1 MKQKLLFVLMLFAAF
16 SLQLASAQDRTV
28 SGTVT
33 GDDGAPIVGAAVVL
47 KGTTIG
53 AFTDDQGKFSLSV
66 PAGMDQ
72 LVVSYLGLRAEEVT
86 IGTQSVLTISM
97 RSELQ
102 LDEVVITALGISREK
117 KSLGYATQQVGGE
130 EVSRVKDVNFI
141 NSLSGKIAGVDVARS
156 STLGGSSNVI
166 IRGYKSLTGNNQA
179 LFVVDGIIMGND
191 ITNTNNQR
199 TGRGGYDFG
208 NAAMDINPEDIES
221 INVLKGAAAT
231 ALYGSRA
238 ANGVILVTTK
248 KGSRKKGLGVSV
260 SSGVILGSID
270 KTTMPVYQKEYGP
283 GYSTLQGWYADGGFD
298 FFDFGDGPKR
308 TAPVYEDASYGAPY
322 DGSLVYDWRSYYEE
336 LGTLGQAFPFLA
348 AANDPTTF
356 YETSRTLNNNI
367 AIDGGSENGSYRL
380 SYTNPNQRGFFPK
393 AKKNRHTIAFGST
406 YDLTKKLTIS
416 SKVNYVLTDGRARY
430 GTGYDNRNPNQS
442 FRQWYSTNVDMVQ
455 QREAYEK
462 TGRNISWNPYASLDP
477 NRSTVPHYF
486 DNYYFS
492 AYENVPT
499 DQRSRTFG
507 NIELNYAITD
517 WLSFLGRVSTDRYN
531 EIQEERIAVG
541 SVDVPLYSRYNRSF
555 YENNVDLILS
565 ANKYFGAN
573 NMFNVSGM
581 IGSNIRRTGVES
593 IRATTNGGLV
603 VPKVYSLSNSVNPI
617 QAPGETSTLVGVN
630 GYFARANF
638 GYRNM
643 LYLDL
648 TGRYDVSST
657 LPADNNSFFY
667 PSASMSFVFSEVL
680 GDAGFMSFGKL
691 RVNYA
696 EVGNSAPAQALFDTY
711 DLGTPFAGV
720 PLASAPNTQNNANLL
735 PENTK
740 NIEAGIEMRFLQDR
754 IGLDVSVYQAQSFNQ
769 ILPVSVTGAT
779 GSLFK
784 FVNAGQIDNRGVE
797 ASVFLIPIRS
807 KDFTWTINLNW
818 ARNVNEVVSLFGDQ
832 TNLQLF
838 TAQGGISGNATVGQ
852 PYGTIRGTNYIFD
865 ANQNV
870 IVYPHFDSGVRFRKT
885 AAPEVIGDIN
895 PEWKG
900 GINNAFSYKDLTFS
914 FLLDMQRGGQFF
926 SLDTWYGYATGIYD
940 NTAGINRDGNP
951 TRDQPSAGGGVFLDE
966 VMIDRKSHG
975 IVTQTGT
982 NDQGVPISDGT
993 VNTQAFYVSD
1003 VYNSLGYVY
1012 APNAHHIH
1020 DASFIKLR
1028 EISLNYSLPQSI
1040 ISKTPLGGVDVSLIG
1055 RNLWIIQN
1063 NAPYTDPEAA
1073 LSAGN
1078 FRGYQSGAY
1087 PAVREYGFNVRVR
1100 F

>member
-1 MKQKLLFVLMLFAAF
+1 MAA
-16 SLQLASAQDRTV
+16 
-28 SGTVT
+28 
-33 GDDGAPIVGAAVVL
+33 
-47 KGTTIG
+47 
-53 AFTDDQGKFSLSV
+53 
-66 PAGMDQ
+66 
-72 LVVSYLGLRAEEVT
+72 E
-86 IGTQSVLTISM
+86 
-97 RSELQ
+97 
-102 LDEVVITALGISREK
+102 
-117 KSLGYATQQVGGE
+117 
-130 EVSRVKDVNFI
+130 
-141 NSLSGKIAGVDVARS
+141 
-156 STLGGSSNVI
+156 
-166 IRGYKSLTGNNQA
+166 
-179 LFVVDGIIMGND
+179 
-191 ITNTNNQR
+191 
-199 TGRGGYDFG
+199 
-208 NAAMDINPEDIES
+208 
-221 INVLKGAAAT
+221 
-231 ALYGSRA
+231 
-238 ANGVILVTTK
+238 
-248 KGSRKKGLGVSV
+248 
-260 SSGVILGSID
+260 
-270 KTTMPVYQKEYGP
+270 
-283 GYSTLQGWYADGGFD
+283 
-298 FFDFGDGPKR
+298 
-308 TAPVYEDASYGAPY
+308 
-322 DGSLVYDWRSYYEE
+322 
-336 LGTLGQAFPFLA
+336 
-348 AANDPTTF
+348 NDPTTY
-356 YETSRTLNNNI
+356 YETMRTLNNNI

-380 SYTNPNQRGFFPK
+380 SYTNFNQQGILPNSEI
-393 AKKNRHTIAFGST
+393 NRHTIAFGSS

-416 SKVNYVLTDGRARY
+416 SKVNYVLTDGRGRY

-442 FRQWYSTNVDMVQ
+442 FRQWYSTSVDMVQ

-462 TGRNISWNPYASLDP
+462 TGLNISWNPYASLDP
-477 NRSTVPHYF
+477 NRATVPHYF

-541 SVDVPLYSRYNRSF
+541 SVDVAQYSRYNRSF

-573 NMFNVSGM
+573 NLFNVSGM
-581 IGSNIRRTGVES
+581 IGSNIRRTGVET
-593 IRATTNGGLV
+593 IRATTNGGFV

-617 QAPGETSTLVGVN
+617 QAPAETSTIVGVN

-638 GYRNM
+638 GYKNM

-648 TGRYDVSST
+648 TGRYDISST
-657 LPADNNSFFY
+657 LPSGENGYFY

-711 DLGTPFAGV
+711 DLGTPFSGV

-740 NIEAGIEMRFLQDR
+740 NIEAGLEMRFLQDR

-784 FVNAGQIDNRGVE
+784 FVNAGQIDNRGLE
-797 ASVFLIPIRS
+797 ASLFLIPIRS
-807 KDFTWTINLNW
+807 KDFTWTVNLNW
-818 ARNVNEVVSLFGDQ
+818 ARNVNEVVALFGDQ

-852 PYGTIRGTNYIFD
+852 PYGTIRGTNYVFD
-865 ANQNV
+865 ANQNA

-885 AAPEVIGDIN
+885 AAPGVIGDIN

-900 GINNAFSYKDLTFS
+900 GINNAFSYKNLTFS
-914 FLLDMQRGGQFF
+914 FLLDMQQGGQFF

-940 NTAGINRDGNP
+940 NTAGTNRDGNP

-966 VMIDRKSHG
+966 VIINRKSHG

-1012 APNAHHIH
+1012 APNAHHVH
-1020 DASFIKLR
+1020 DASFVKLR
-1028 EISLNYSLPQSI
+1028 EVSLNYSLPQSI
-1040 ISKTPLGGVDVSLIG
+1040 IAKTPLGGIDVSLTG
-1055 RNLWIIQN
+1055 RNLWIIHN

-1087 PAVREYGFNVRVR
+1087 PAVREYGVNVRVR